1 MPPLPAI
8 SRPLPRKWH
17 PSAEY
22 WVNHFLEDTF
32 FWILVYIFVKRK
44 CVRVCVYECVCFCV
58 WRANYP
64 FPGHLSGR
72 QTHLHT
78 HKHTHNSY
86 KHCTHTNYTGHTHS
100 SWNELNRTLV
110 FPLNCILNLFQV
122 QVLILSIQ
130 LLNDKNVFHN
140 RQNRKDLS
148 INIFATINVHNKRR
162 RGFVLA
168 T

>member
-1 MPPLPAI
+1 M
-8 SRPLPRKWH
+8 S
-17 PSAEY
+17 
-22 WVNHFLEDTF
+22 
-32 FWILVYIFVKRK
+32 
-44 CVRVCVYECVCFCV
+44 VCVFVC
-58 WRANYP
+58 
-64 FPGHLSGR
+64 GELIILSLVIC
-72 QTHLHT
+72 QAD
-78 HKHTHNSY
+78 KHTY
-86 KHCTHTNYTGHTHS
+86 THTNTHTIPTNTVHTLSHTHTNNVDHTHS
-100 SWNELNRTLV
+100 SWNKLNRTLV